1 MSLRATCCSCA
12 SGCAA
17 LTDCRALLCIP
28 HCHSVFESH
37 ENRNTGLTDVATSL
51 RPRVNPDPCGLLP
64 PQPPICPS
72 DGRGARATGR
82 HQGQQMVPVQSGCS
96 QRSRDPWLHRTQQ
109 TLPVLQRS
117 VCVCVCV
124 VTKFLFDA
132 DRPPFAVVKILKQVE
147 PQTESLLGPSE
158 LCVSKR
164 KKWFRVC
171 CCCGCAT
178 PLKSEFSGN
187 LPNSVN
193 KQHFSCDASK
203 LHTFDLFN

>member
-1 MSLRATCCSCA
+1 MQLADIRASRWYQFRV
-12 SGCAA
+12 AA
-17 LTDCRALLCIP
+17 
-28 HCHSVFESH
+28 
-37 ENRNTGLTDVATSL
+37 
-51 RPRVNPDPCGLLP
+51 VNVHGTRGFTA
-64 PQPPICPS
+64 PS
-72 DGRGARATGR
+72 KHFRSSRG
-82 HQGQQMVPVQSGCS
+82 Q
-96 QRSRDPWLHRTQQ
+96 
-109 TLPVLQRS
+109 
-117 VCVCVCV
+117 CVCVCV

-171 CCCGCAT
+171 CCGCAT

-187 LPNSVN
+187 LLPNSVN

-203 LHTFDLFN
+203 LHTFHLFN